1 MEYKNNLKYF
11 KQNYKPI
18 IFGIVLLAI
27 GVIVKIVFSDE
38 HSWEIRQ
45 MYTLF
50 MLAGAIC
57 IVLYFIIRPKDSD
70 LETQIRNFTL
80 ADEDTAKER
89 AEAEDKRG
97 KVVETFSFADYV
109 REDEN
114 LTIFRGTD
122 GTVRTNRYSSS
133 VIVLTTH
140 RIYIYR
146 KMFSIT
152 EENVSEEFFP
162 IEYTDV
168 NSCSIVNDSKEYTFG
183 KKSAIQEI
191 THFQIDT
198 TSKNVSLILHSDS
211 FADDFCDRLNR
222 KIAAIKNQA

>member
-18 IFGIVLLAI
+18 IFGIVLIMI
-27 GVIVKIVFSDE
+27 GVIMKIVFRDE
-38 HSWEIRQ
+38 RSWEIRQ

-89 AEAEDKRG
+89 AETEDKRG

-109 REDEN
+109 RDDEN

-140 RIYIYR
+140 RIYVYR

-168 NSCSIVNDSKEYTFG
+168 TTCNIVSDKKEYTFG
-183 KKSAIQEI
+183 KKFAVQELAFFKI
-191 THFQIDT
+191 CTDEQT
-198 TSKNVSLILHSDS
+198 VSLVLHPDS
-211 FADDFCDRLNR
+211 FADDFCNRLNR
-222 KIAAIKNQA
+222 KITTIKNQE

>member
-18 IFGIVLLAI
+18 IIGIVLMVIGAI
-27 GVIVKIVFSDE
+27 MKIAFSAE
-38 HSWEIRQ
+38 RSWEIRQ
-45 MYTLF
+45 IYTLF
-50 MLAGAIC
+50 LLAGAIC
-57 IVLYFIIRPKDSD
+57 IVLYFIIRPKDAD

-80 ADEDTAKER
+80 SDEDTAKEK
-89 AEAEDKRG
+89 AETDDKRG
-97 KVVETFSFADYV
+97 KVIETFSFADYV
-109 REDEN
+109 REDED

-140 RIYIYR
+140 RMYVYR
-146 KMFSIT
+146 KIFSIT

-162 IEYTDV
+162 IEYNDV
-168 NSCSIVNDSKEYTFG
+168 NSCNIVNVTKEYTFG

-191 THFQIDT
+191 THFNIDAS
-198 TSKNVSLILHSDS
+198 SKSVSLILHSDS
-211 FADDFCDRLNR
+211 FADDFCNRLNR
-222 KIAAIKNQA
+222 KVDTIKNQA